1 MTSNEEVLQESDL
14 PDTMAA
20 LPLISAVVFPL
31 GTTTVQIRLE
41 KNLNLVNSLST
52 DEPVLVMF
60 RLDVEEEI
68 EADNLMGI
76 GVAARMV
83 SKLNLPNDVVQVV
96 LQGIRRVR
104 CDEMIQE
111 EPHFKASVSWADE
124 NPGKAGEVNQL
135 VIRALDVFSKLMD
148 TNEYFQEEEL
158 AILSM
163 NTENPGFFADLL
175 CSYLNLSYD
184 ERKIA
189 IFTLDIPDRL
199 RLAIAFTEATITRT
213 MVSQET
219 AEKTEIEIDKGQ
231 REFYHRQQMQAIRQ
245 MLGEEDGHEVDVKE
259 LESKLAEAGV
269 QGAVFDAVETQI
281 KRLKQ
286 ITPLSQEYQ
295 VMRSYIDHILDVP
308 WSREAPGDVDIRTVR
323 EALDRDHYGIDDVKE
338 RIIEYMAVTQLT
350 GSMTGPILCFVGP
363 PGTGKT
369 SLGHSIANA
378 IGRPFVRMSVGGVR
392 DEAEIRGHRRTYVAS
407 MPGKIIQSLQR
418 AGVKNPVFMIDEID
432 KMGSNSATGDLSS
445 AMLEVLDPE
454 QNSAFVDHY
463 LDLPIDLSRV
473 VFIATANSLY
483 DIPEPLRD
491 RMEVIPIPGYTED
504 EKLEIAHRYLVP
516 KQSKQHGLGAEGL
529 GLTDDAI
536 SRVISEYTREPGL
549 RNFDRQI
556 ERIARKLAVKR
567 SVGGD
572 MPEQIAGRDVPEY
585 LGPPIYLSTTEDRAP
600 EVGIATGLGVSS
612 AGGQIM
618 LIEALRIPGN
628 GQLIITGQLGNVMR
642 ESVLAAKSYIQ
653 TRAESLDIKPERF
666 EKYNIHLH
674 FPEGAVPKDGPS
686 AGIAIA
692 TAVASLLSDRPVR
705 SDVAM
710 TGEITLRGNVLA
722 VGGIKDK
729 VLAATRAGMTCIILP
744 KQNENDLDS
753 LPESVRSRTRFV
765 LVSHLD
771 EVLKESLSELIIPLE
786 ASVEAAVEAEVRR
799 TDDA

>member
-1 MTSNEEVLQESDL
+1 MTSNEEVLQESGL
-14 PDTMAA
+14 PETMAA

-31 GTTTVQIRLE
+31 GTTTVQIRLD
-41 KNLNLVNSLST
+41 KNLDLVNSLST

-68 EADNLMGI
+68 EADNLMAI

-111 EPHFKASVSWADE
+111 EPHFRARVSWADE
-124 NPGKAGEVNQL
+124 SPGQDGEVNQL

-189 IFTLDIPDRL
+189 IVTLNIPDRL
-199 RLAIAFTEATITRT
+199 RIAIGFTEATITRT

-231 REFYHRQQMQAIRQ
+231 REFYLRQQMQAIRQ
-245 MLGEEDGHEVDVKE
+245 MLGEEDGHEADVKE
-259 LESKLAEAGV
+259 LESKLVESGV
-269 QGAVFDAVETQI
+269 EGLVFDAVETQI

-323 EALDRDHYGIDDVKE
+323 EALDKDHYGIDDVKE
-338 RIIEYMAVTQLT
+338 RIVEYMAVTQLT
-350 GSMTGPILCFVGP
+350 GSITGPILCFVGP

-369 SLGHSIANA
+369 SLGHSIAKA
-378 IGRPFVRMSVGGVR
+378 IRRPFVRMSVGGVR
-392 DEAEIRGHRRTYVAS
+392 DEAEIRGHRRTYIDS

-418 AGVKNPVFMIDEID
+418 AGVNNPVFMIDEID

-504 EKLEIAHRYLVP
+504 EKLEIAQRYLVP
-516 KQSKQHGLGAEGL
+516 KQSKQHGLGSEGL
-529 GLTDDAI
+529 GLTAEAI
-536 SRVISEYTREPGL
+536 NRIINEYTREPGL

-572 MPEQIAGRDVPEY
+572 TPALIDGNDVAEF
-585 LGPPIYLSTTEDRAP
+585 LGPPTYLDTTEDRKP

-653 TRAESLDIKPERF
+653 TQAQSLDIKPERF

-729 VLAATRAGMTCIILP
+729 VLAAARAGMTCIILP

-786 ASVEAAVEAEVRR
+786 SSVEAAVEAEVRR
-799 TDDA
+799 ADDA